1 MNRLKVGKKFRLM
14 LLYTK
19 GYLILSSSVSI
30 AAFYNMAASD
40 VPENW
45 LETLMALSIL
55 KIIVAAMTLVL
66 FNEVT
71 PKNEKFF
78 YINLGLHP
86 RILKRYSVILDFGTF
101 YLISILIILV
111 KNGIQ

>member
-1 MNRLKVGKKFRLM
+1 M

-19 GYLILSSSVSI
+19 GYLILSSTVSI
-30 AAFYNMAASD
+30 AAFVNMAVSD

-66 FNEVT
+66 FNYIT

-101 YLISILIILV
+101 YLISILIILI

>member
-1 MNRLKVGKKFRLM
+1 M

-19 GYLILSSSVSI
+19 GYLILSSTVSI
-30 AAFYNMAASD
+30 AAFVNMAASD

-66 FNEVT
+66 FNDIA

-86 RILKRYSVILDFGTF
+86 RIL
-101 YLISILIILV
+101 ISILIILI
-111 KNGIQ
+111 KNGIH

>member
-1 MNRLKVGKKFRLM
+1 M

-19 GYLILSSSVSI
+19 GYLILSSTVSI
-30 AAFYNMAASD
+30 AAFVYMAASD
-40 VPENW
+40 VRENW
-45 LETLMALSIL
+45 LETLMVLSIP

-66 FNEVT
+66 FNDIT
-71 PKNEKFF
+71 PKNKKFF

-86 RILKRYSVILDFGTF
+86 RILRIYSVILDFGTF
-101 YLISILIILV
+101 YLISILIILI